1 MRAAPGTRDHA
12 AVARTRGEASTGR
25 QTDKRGRKGE
35 KHSRLG
41 SDGEGGR
48 SLLLIQFSRLLRF
61 SVICG
66 KSRSHIL
73 VCISCGQ
80 SIDSAQ
86 FVIRCNLPPLEK
98 WSKDVGTKTGLVTA
112 NPTIFTKNSGLKNSD
127 YNFVDK
133 VSIYGDSL
141 LLLPAFSF
149 AFCTDVSLK
158 VHYTLQDFRS
168 SLKTFFMNPDYL
180 RNLRSFW
187 RSQGLNFGYRMTTG
201 LMMVSL
207 AVEICNNVN
216 VYGFWPFDNHPHGFE
231 PLTQHYYDNAR
242 ATGFHSM
249 SNEFAYLV
257 KLHNQGMVVLL
268 TLLESISS
276 FIS

>member
-61 SVICG
+61 SDSPFSDKIFNTCAVVG
-66 KSRSHIL
+66 NGGIL
-73 VCISCGQ
+73 ANSSCGQ

-112 NPTIFTKNSGLKNSD
+112 NPTIFTKKNNILKINPK
-127 YNFVDK
+127 N
-133 VSIYGDSL
+133 SL

-257 KLHNQGMVVLL
+257 KLHNQGVLRL
-268 TLLESISS
+268 QLGECAPQ
-276 FIS
+276 

>member
-1 MRAAPGTRDHA
+1 IFMFRVVNMTKCAKVQGVLVLSRGTVLATDIDFIKNFTETKLITTVDSPFSDKIFNTC
-12 AVARTRGEASTGR
+12 AVVGN
-25 QTDKRGRKGE
+25 
-35 KHSRLG
+35 
-41 SDGEGGR
+41 GG
-48 SLLLIQFSRLLRF
+48 
-61 SVICG
+61 
-66 KSRSHIL
+66 IL
-73 VCISCGQ
+73 ANSSCGQ

-112 NPTIFTKNSGLKNSD
+112 NPTIFTKKYDSMKGRRRK
-127 YNFVDK
+127 FVDK

-257 KLHNQGMVVLL
+257 KLHNQGVLRL
-268 TLLESISS
+268 QLGECAPQ
-276 FIS
+276 